1 MNNSIVVGRQK
12 LISKLISTN
21 ADVKTEWKNLK
32 DITARSHDMEGHAEK
47 CVEFF
52 GELAHNTVDQLH
64 EVSTQ
69 CLDDHHIN
77 PEDLEIVGELS
88 ETCSQIVSKCLCLA
102 RIGRPQLRRTVNCS
116 AMISHK
122 VEPERFARLELL
134 ISHIQ
139 NTSKKRHYCH
149 FGNQTTDCRKS
160 DGLKV
165 NVRWCA
171 MHIWVAHS
179 LMPLSWAFL
188 KGKPL
193 FPISAQKLD
202 MCSFVQDHGWKT
214 FQH

>member
-1 MNNSIVVGRQK
+1 M
-12 LISKLISTN
+12 LMSKLSGRISETSQLG
-21 ADVKTEWKNLK
+21 ATTWKVTLK
-32 DITARSHDMEGHAEK
+32 S
-47 CVEFF
+47 VLNS
-52 GELAHNTVDQLH
+52 LANWRTIRLTSFMRFPH
-64 EVSTQ
+64 

-88 ETCSQIVSKCLCLA
+88 ETCSQIVLKCLCLA

-122 VEPERFARLELL
+122 LEPERFARLKLL

-139 NTSKKRHYCH
+139 NTSKNDTIVTLEIKQQTA
-149 FGNQTTDCRKS
+149 GNLTDS
-160 DGLKV
+160 KV

-202 MCSFVQDHGWKT
+202 MCSFVQDYGWKT